1 MKNDGAS
8 VIHGLE
14 LQGRALCPVV
24 GDTDNVTFLVGTQS
38 LRHPNMIY
46 RVLVRRKYS
55 TTALDIGQRIY
66 YVYSQLSLCQ

>member
-1 MKNDGAS
+1 MRMKEEGTS

-14 LQGRALCPVV
+14 LQGRALCSVV
-24 GDTDNVTFLVGTQS
+24 ADTDNVAFLVGTQS

-55 TTALDIGQRIY
+55 GIKWKFLTALEY
-66 YVYSQLSLCQ
+66 Y